1 MNIFPLSQQVT
12 LRNKESIVVVWM
24 PATFES
30 LGSPQAKVILDTIQR
45 DRGILCVWYNIKGEG
60 VDNPIPPQLTKLCAI
75 DTIVPTQ
82 HIREVC
88 LYVDGSVGI
97 WAHERPDD
105 FNDDGWFVLV
115 RPRAS

>member
-1 MNIFPLSQQVT
+1 MNIFPLSKQVT
-12 LRNKESIVVVWM
+12 IRNKETTVEAWM
-24 PATFES
+24 PASFDA
-30 LGSPQAKVILDTIQR
+30 LGTWQAKVILDTIER
-45 DRGILCVWYNIKGEG
+45 DKNLLCVWYNINAEG
-60 VDNPIPPQLTKLCAI
+60 VDNPVPPQLTKLCAL
-75 DTIVPTQ
+75 DVVVPKH
-82 HIREVC
+82 HIREAC